1 MPKAKGNSMF
11 AAASVKEPEI
21 EPKVMERHDDKWIGD
36 IVGVFCDPIIVYPS
50 GWQDTLP
57 DWIKSQITLE
67 RLIMNV
73 KVLKE
78 GGVPVGDTEV
88 LAYIYPRTLEAPM
101 SEQWTRIYMYVF
113 NQAMKFKKTEVPEDL
128 KVEALSDWDMHQL
141 NDLKRWIY
149 DRRVKHRKEKE
160 RGERREQKEEKAQ
173 AAEMVEEKTDQLQFQ
188 F

>member
-1 MPKAKGNSMF
+1 MTT
-11 AAASVKEPEI
+11 
-21 EPKVMERHDDKWIGD
+21 ERKIDGWIDD
-36 IVGVFCDPIIVYPS
+36 IVGALCDPIIVYPS

-57 DWIKSQITLE
+57 DWVKPQITLE

-73 KVLKE
+73 KVIKE

-88 LAYIYPRTLEAPM
+88 MAYIYPRTMEAPM
-101 SEQWTRIYMYVF
+101 SEQWFRIYMYVF

-128 KVEALSDWDMHQL
+128 KSETLVDWDMREL

-149 DRRVKHRKEKE
+149 QQRVKHRKEKA
-160 RGERREQKEEKAQ
+160 RGERRQAREESETKDGSTESPRGEPKEKELETKPVQ
-173 AAEMVEEKTDQLQFQ
+173 PSF